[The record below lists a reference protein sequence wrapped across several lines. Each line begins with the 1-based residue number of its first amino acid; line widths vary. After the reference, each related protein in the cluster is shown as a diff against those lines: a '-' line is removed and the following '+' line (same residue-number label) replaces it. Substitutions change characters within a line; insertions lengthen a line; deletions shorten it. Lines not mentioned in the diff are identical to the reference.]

1 MRCREA
7 DRRIYQARSACM
19 LTAFLDDIRDGD
31 LIAPRRMAERL
42 RLPMTRLSRIA
53 HLNRNTMT
61 AHPASPTVQAKLGEI
76 ARIITRAA
84 ELAGDEG
91 RAIIWFRHQ
100 PIPGFGKTAEEP
112 VEEGKAAAVLWNRKS
127 VVEGVYS

>member
-1 MRCREA
+1 
-7 DRRIYQARSACM
+7 
-19 LTAFLDDIRDGD
+19 
-31 LIAPRRMAERL
+31 MAERL

-84 ELAGDEG
+84 ELAGDAG

-100 PIPGFGKTAEEP
+100 PIPGFGKTAEEL
-112 VEEGKAAAVLWNRKS
+112 VEEEIGRESGWERGGQYGEDTV
-127 VVEGVYS
+127 GG